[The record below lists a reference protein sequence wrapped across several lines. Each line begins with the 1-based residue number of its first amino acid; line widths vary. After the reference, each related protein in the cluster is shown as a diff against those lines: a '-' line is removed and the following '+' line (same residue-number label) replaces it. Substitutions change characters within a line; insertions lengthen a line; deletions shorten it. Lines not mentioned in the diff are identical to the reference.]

1 MMDYGLIGEKLPHSF
16 SKEIHEKIADY
27 KYSLKELKRDE
38 LQDFILSKNYKA
50 LNVTIPYKQAV
61 IPYLDEISHEAQ
73 AIGAVNTI
81 VNRGGVLCGYNTDFG
96 GMRALIERTGVVL
109 KYKKALILGTGGT
122 SRTAAAVCER
132 LGAKAILRVSRTGRE
147 GSITYEE
154 AYAHHADADVII
166 NTTPC
171 GMYPDI
177 FGCPLEL
184 DRFTN
189 LSGVIDAVY
198 NPLMSSL
205 VLAARE
211 RGIAAAGGLYML
223 VAQAVLASGLFT
235 DTQLDA
241 VKLTNSIYNE
251 IYFDKRNIVLT
262 GMPGSGKSTV
272 GRLIADRL
280 GRDFIDT
287 DAVIVERY
295 GEIRTIFG
303 QHGEAYFRDL
313 ESAVIRELATLNGKV
328 VSTGGGAVLRRENVD
343 ALRRNGEI
351 FFIDRSPEYLIP
363 TADRPLAD
371 EKAKIERLYQER
383 LDIYMDTADYIIDGD
398 CDADDVADS
407 VINGE

>member
-1 MMDYGLIGEKLPHSF
+1 MDYGLIGEKLPHSF

-27 KYSLKELKRDE
+27 KYSLKELNSNE
-38 LQDFILSKNYKA
+38 LQRFILSKNYKA

-61 IPYLDEISHEAQ
+61 IPYLDEISPEAE

-81 VNRGGVLCGYNTDFG
+81 VNRDGVLRGYNTDFG
-96 GMRALIERTGVVL
+96 GMRALIERTGVEL

-154 AYAHHADADVII
+154 AYADHADADVII

-177 FGCPLEL
+177 FGCPLSLE
-184 DRFTN
+184 RFTN
-189 LSGVIDAVY
+189 LSSVIDAVY
-198 NPLMSSL
+198 NPLCSSL

-223 VAQAVLASGLFT
+223 VAQAVLASALFT
-235 DTQLDA
+235 GAELDA
-241 VKLTNSIYNE
+241 VKLTNSVYDE

-272 GRLIADRL
+272 GRMIADRL
-280 GRDFIDT
+280 GREFIDT

-295 GEIRTIFG
+295 GEIKAIFE
-303 QHGEAYFRDL
+303 QHGEACFRDL
-313 ESAVIRELATLNGKV
+313 ESAVIRELAPLNGRV
-328 VSTGGGAVLRRENVD
+328 ISTGGGAVLRKKNVD

-351 FFIDRSPEYLIP
+351 FFIDRSPEFLIP
-363 TADRPLAD
+363 TDDRPLAD
-371 EKAKIERLYQER
+371 EKAKIERLYRER
-383 LDIYMDTADYIIDGD
+383 IDVYMDTADYIIDGD
-398 CDADDVADS
+398 CDPEDVADS